1 MADTVQLPSG
11 EEIPDRRGGER
22 REGPRRREDR
32 EQRRTTIIVALVW
45 ALMGSVVVLYLFF
58 VALDAVNPADAPAA
72 SIAVAVLALL
82 WLAHAWRRLY
92 MGGYSSRDDRERRG
106 F

>member
-1 MADTVQLPSG
+1 MAETVRLPSG

-22 REGPRRREDR
+22 REAPRRAEDR
-32 EQRRTTIIVALVW
+32 QQRRTIMIIALIW
-45 ALMGSVVVLYLFF
+45 ALIGSVVVLYLFF
-58 VALDAVNPADAPAA
+58 VALDAVDPADAPAA

-92 MGGYSSRDDRERRG
+92 MGGYSSRLDRERRG

>member
-1 MADTVQLPSG
+1 MAETVRLPSG
-11 EEIPDRRGGER
+11 DEIPERRGGER
-22 REGPRRREDR
+22 REGPRRAQDR
-32 EQRRTTIIVALVW
+32 EYRRRTMLIALFW
-45 ALMGSVVVLYLFF
+45 ALMGAVVVLYLFF
-58 VALDAVNPADAPAA
+58 VALDAVDPAEAPAA

-92 MGGYSSRDDRERRG
+92 MGGYSSRPDRERRG